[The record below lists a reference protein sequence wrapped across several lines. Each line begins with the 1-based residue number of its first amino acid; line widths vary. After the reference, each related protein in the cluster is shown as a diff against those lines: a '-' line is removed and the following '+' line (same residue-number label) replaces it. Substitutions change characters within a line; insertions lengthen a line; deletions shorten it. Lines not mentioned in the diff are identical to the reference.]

1 MLPVRRVSRA
11 LRLSLWSVALL
22 VIAIFI
28 AAGLVLHRGDA
39 EGAARLAN
47 REIDLLLEPDEVVE
61 VRVPVMQ
68 RRWWT
73 FFRVTHGVLAATDR
87 RLIYVGVPPEELLRH
102 EPEPPI
108 LYEGAWRYEWD
119 LDIRRQRVFLGARPG
134 VSLAANGVRES
145 FAVRSTHVA
154 RLDSVVAATQRR
166 RAALRDA
173 QEAER
178 RAIDVALEAA
188 RQPIHHVVGAGETLT
203 MLARR
208 YGTSVDSL
216 RRWNTLTDDRLAV
229 GARLLV
235 RPGQ

>member
-11 LRLSLWSVALL
+11 LRLSLWSAAL
-22 VIAIFI
+22 VVMAIFI

-39 EGAARLAN
+39 EGAARVAN
-47 REIDLLLEPDEVVE
+47 REIDLALERDEVVE
-61 VRVPVMQ
+61 ARVPVMQ

-102 EPEPPI
+102 EPEPP
-108 LYEGAWRYEWD
+108 LLHEGAWRYEWD

-134 VSLAANGVRES
+134 VSVAANGVREF

-154 RLDSVVAATQRR
+154 RLDRVVAVTDRR
-166 RAALRDA
+166 RTALREA

-188 RQPIHHVVGAGETLT
+188 RQPIHHVVRAGETLT
-203 MLARR
+203 MLAQRF
-208 YGTSVDSL
+208 GTSVDSL
-216 RRWNTLTDDRLAV
+216 RAWNALTEDRIGV
-229 GARLLV
+229 GVRLLV